1 MSPKSPLKLVSQLL
15 DLPILDSDGKYCG
28 IVDDVELAG
37 GPGKPLKLKA
47 LMVGPGAYDVR
58 LPTWAMWLV
67 RKIAGDR
74 VVRVPVDKVRTIG
87 AVVELE
93 ATAAALGLGKSDRE
107 AGKLIPHK
115 GAL

>member
-1 MSPKSPLKLVSQLL
+1 MKPDSPLKLVSQLL

-28 IVDDVELAG
+28 IVDDVELSG
-37 GPGKPLKLKA
+37 GPGKPLKVKA

-58 LPTWAMWLV
+58 LPRWAMWLV
-67 RKIAGDR
+67 RKTAGDR
-74 VVRVPVDKVRTIG
+74 VVRIAIEKIRTIG
-87 AVVELE
+87 ATVELN
-93 ATAAALGLGKSDRE
+93 ATAAQLGLASGDRE

>member
-1 MSPKSPLKLVSQLL
+1 MTPKSPLKLVSQLL

-37 GPGKPLKLKA
+37 GLGKPLKLKA
-47 LMVGPGAYDVR
+47 LMVGPGANDVR
-58 LPTWAMWLV
+58 LPAWAMWLV

-74 VVRVPVDKVRTIG
+74 VVRVPIEKVRTIG
-87 AVVELE
+87 AVVALD
-93 ATAAALGLGKSDRE
+93 ALAADLGLGTSDRQ
-107 AGKLIPHK
+107 AGRLIPHK